1 MENAF
6 SLLAASVSAGWNSTA
21 FSSVICKAFPL
32 RPGRAGVRSSQ
43 RLLLESAKGNPV
55 SGLFSAGGIDFPDCR
70 TAVRL
75 CLEPLVL
82 LVASDRDPNPSQR
95 SLGSLTAIP
104 SPDVVLNQDMRLLF
118 DIFAQTLRSLWAH
131 KLRSFLTMFG
141 IAWGVGSLL
150 LLVGLGEGFR
160 SGNRKQFDTLGEN
173 VMFIWSGRAPVMQG
187 SFTALRQYYLTYR
200 DYEDILRECHSVGAA
215 APAISRGDIRAVSD
229 FFQASGQVIGA
240 PAKFNQIRYL
250 PLNEG
255 RWINDMDD
263 SQKRSVVVIGDEV
276 RRTLF
281 NGRPAIGSTILLNGI
296 RFEVIGTLQKVGH
309 GDNMN
314 LNLRS
319 FIPFNTM
326 HQFFPPQKAGEDPDV
341 ISFINYQ
348 PKSRALHVA
357 AQQEVHK
364 VIARNHGFDPNNPDS
379 FDEWDTI
386 RTVDQVG
393 KIFDAMNT
401 FLGSV
406 GLVTLALG
414 AIGIVNIM
422 LVAVADRTREIGLRK
437 AIGATNRSI
446 MFQFFVEGAFLT
458 LLSGGIG
465 IAGAAGF
472 MATISGIDMGNF
484 DPPKLVA
491 S

>member
-1 MENAF
+1 MH
-6 SLLAASVSAGWNSTA
+6 
-21 FSSVICKAFPL
+21 VIL
-32 RPGRAGVRSSQ
+32 
-43 RLLLESAKGNPV
+43 
-55 SGLFSAGGIDFPDCR
+55 
-70 TAVRL
+70 
-75 CLEPLVL
+75 
-82 LVASDRDPNPSQR
+82 
-95 SLGSLTAIP
+95 
-104 SPDVVLNQDMRLLF
+104 
-118 DIFAQTLRSLWAH
+118 DIFGQTLRTLWAH

-160 SGNRKQFDTLGEN
+160 SGNRKQFDSLGEN

-200 DYEDILRECHSVGAA
+200 DAEDILRECPSVGAV
-215 APAISRGDIRAVSD
+215 APVISRNDIRAVSD
-229 FFQASGQVIGA
+229 FFQASGQIMGV
-240 PAKFNQIRYL
+240 PASISQIRYL
-250 PLNEG
+250 PIYEG
-255 RWINDMDD
+255 RWLNSMDD
-263 SQKRSVVVIGDEV
+263 SQKRRVIVIGDEV

-281 NGRPAIGSTILLNGI
+281 PGRPAVGASILLNGVQ
-296 RFEVIGTLQKVGH
+296 FTVIGTLQKIGH

-319 FIPFNTM
+319 FVPFHTM
-326 HQFFPPQKAGEDPDV
+326 QDYFRPLNAGIETDV

-348 PKSRALHVA
+348 PKSRALHET
-357 AQQEVHK
+357 AQAEVHK
-364 VIARNHGFDPNNPDS
+364 IIARNHGFDPKNPDS

-386 RTVDQVG
+386 KTVDQIG
-393 KIFDAMNT
+393 KIFDAMND

-414 AIGIVNIM
+414 AIGIINIM

-437 AIGATNRSI
+437 AIGATNSSI

-458 LLSGGIG
+458 LMSGGIG
-465 IAGAAGF
+465 IAGAAGL
-472 MATISGIDMGNF
+472 MALLSGVDLGGGF

-491 S
+491 STAALAVISLGVAGVAAGLYPARRAAMLEPVEALRKE